1 MENYKKFVDK
11 LCSLNNVPLQKT
23 KDVIDKRRAIEN
35 QIEVL
40 SMKLK
45 QGTYLFESFR
55 NISKQLERQK
65 IAITKGINFE
75 IEQDTLEPVKNHLKK
90 GTFTTRCYKYNFTC
104 HEICRIK
111 PNDSPENK
119 RHCAAMNNDYCKH
132 CPKKCHYSF
141 HHNDEHIVDWKLVKK
156 KSILINLKRNITS
169 IIIQKILMKRFKLQL
184 HKILIL
190 LLIVFKWLKKYKHY

>member
-119 RHCAAMNNDYCKH
+119 RYCAAMNNGNCRY
-132 CPKKCHYSF
+132 CPKICDYSVQ
-141 HHNDEHIVDWKLVKK
+141 HNHDHIVDWSLVKK
-156 KSILINLKRNITS
+156 KSILMNLKKNILS
-169 IIIQKILMKRFKLQL
+169 IIILKILMKIFKLQL
-184 HKILIL
+184 HKILQIL
-190 LLIVFKWLKKYKHY
+190 L